1 MYFMVCKKKN
11 PKSPKTTNNNNNK
24 QTYLLYNKCLEVHFK
39 LNTIFLLIFFKHIP
53 DQRS

>member
-1 MYFMVCKKKN
+1 MYFMICQKKN
-11 PKSPKTTNNNNNK
+11 PKSQKTPNNNNK
-24 QTYLLYNKCLEVHFK
+24 QTDLLYNKCLEVHFK